1 MGTGVSPLS
10 QRPMASSAPSMTS
23 SKSHQ
28 HASAAKPSD
37 KPSTTDANPSGVPAA
52 VDRGGYG
59 GYGGGGGGATLVAN
73 PRPSSSS
80 SGPSGGTNR
89 CAPCPNIG
97 GGDSRLGRASFMSPD
112 AACDALRCVSCD
124 FDVVSFDGVAWA
136 RGEGGAGFGALG
148 FWCIMTMKL
157 ASVTP
162 APVSVTSSV
171 STLPLWIRTISGAGI
186 FCVSESFAR
195 TSPMVEASSKSSS
208 NFWLVLVTRNEAW
221 ER

>member
-1 MGTGVSPLS
+1 VAGVVAGIAAGVSGV
-10 QRPMASSAPSMTS
+10 
-23 SKSHQ
+23 
-28 HASAAKPSD
+28 AA
-37 KPSTTDANPSGVPAA
+37 TGAGVGLGA
-52 VDRGGYG
+52 
-59 GYGGGGGGATLVAN
+59 GGGGAGL
-73 PRPSSSS
+73 
-80 SGPSGGTNR
+80 
-89 CAPCPNIG
+89 
-97 GGDSRLGRASFMSPD
+97 
-112 AACDALRCVSCD
+112 
-124 FDVVSFDGVAWA
+124 
-136 RGEGGAGFGALG
+136 GALG

-221 ER
+221 GTGGQRRWTGVWTWESRSGLVDLVPTSASLFARG

>member
-1 MGTGVSPLS
+1 M
-10 QRPMASSAPSMTS
+10 
-23 SKSHQ
+23 
-28 HASAAKPSD
+28 
-37 KPSTTDANPSGVPAA
+37 
-52 VDRGGYG
+52 
-59 GYGGGGGGATLVAN
+59 TLVFT
-73 PRPSSSS
+73 PDQDQFR
-80 SGPSGGTNR
+80 
-89 CAPCPNIG
+89 
-97 GGDSRLGRASFMSPD
+97 DSIQRFLKDKMPTTEVRRLMATQRGFDDDLWQQASQQL
-112 AACDALRCVSCD
+112 ALAGIHISAD
-124 FDVVSFDGVAWA
+124 L
-136 RGEGGAGFGALG
+136 GGAGFGALG

-221 ER
+221 GTGGQRRSAEVWTWESRSGLVDLVPTSASLFARG